1 MATTAK
7 DIATTYPIPVYRYT
21 VDFGGEAIAFSE
33 VSGLEIGVE
42 TIVYKDG
49 LGVKRMPGQ
58 PTDTKLTMKRGI
70 VKAGSQFYDWLN
82 SISLNQVDKKDI
94 TISLTDETG
103 TDPIVTWK
111 VFNAFPSKLSA
122 PSFDAKANDVAIES
136 LELMADKITI
146 QYA

>member
-1 MATTAK
+1 MALTANEMATS
-7 DIATTYPIPVYRYT
+7 YPIPSYRYT

-49 LGVKRMPGQ
+49 LGIKRMPGQ
-58 PTDTKLTMKRGI
+58 PNDIKLTMKRGV
-70 VKAGSQFYDWLN
+70 VKAASQLYDWLN
-82 SISLNQVDKKDI
+82 SISLNTVDKKDI
-94 TISLTDETG
+94 TISLTDESGET
-103 TDPIVTWK
+103 PLVIWK
-111 VFNAFPSKLSA
+111 VFNAFPTKLSA

-146 QYA
+146 QYS

>member
-1 MATTAK
+1 MATTAQ
-7 DIATTYPIPVYRYT
+7 DIATTYPIPVYRYS

-49 LGVKRMPGQ
+49 LGIKRMPGQ
-58 PTDTKLTMKRGI
+58 PTDVNLTLKRGI
-70 VKAGSQFYDWLN
+70 VKAGSQFYEWIN

-94 TISLTDETG
+94 TISLTDESGET
-103 TDPIVTWK
+103 PLVTWK
-111 VFNAFPSKLSA
+111 VFNVFPTKLSA
-122 PSFDAKANDVAIES
+122 PSFDATANDVAIET

>member
-1 MATTAK
+1 MATTAQ

-33 VSGLEIGVE
+33 VSGLELGVE

-58 PTDTKLTMKRGI
+58 PVDTKLTMKRGI
-70 VKAGSQFYDWLN
+70 VKAGSQFYTWLN

-103 TDPIVTWK
+103 ATPIVTWK